1 MLCGR
6 GGAIM
11 ATRKQTTK
19 TAVTAVAERGA
30 GALMGASVAEPTVR
44 ATVRPAP
51 SALPSL
57 ASAVAQ
63 CPPRYL
69 PVVPAQP
76 VQSLLPLG
84 PAPSA
89 AAPIRHAARP
99 TGVRRRF
106 GELRTALGEGWEIVQ
121 PIFARP
127 LWSAADDSITAFNFV
142 LRRGA
147 ATRLLTVPEGRTVAR
162 FVRDQRLLVDYRR

>member
-1 MLCGR
+1 
-6 GGAIM
+6 M
-11 ATRKQTTK
+11 ATHKQSTK
-19 TAVTAVAERGA
+19 TAVTMVAERGA
-30 GALMGASVAEPTVR
+30 DALVSAPAGR
-44 ATVRPAP
+44 AAVRPVP
-51 SALPSL
+51 SVLPGL

-76 VQSLLPLG
+76 AQSLLPFGPAPSAQSLLPFG

-89 AAPIRHAARP
+89 AATPIRHAARP

-142 LRRGA
+142 LRRDG
-147 ATRLLTVPEGRTVAR
+147 ATRLLTVPEGRTVER
-162 FVRDQRLLVDYRR
+162 FVRDQHLMVDYRR

>member
-1 MLCGR
+1 
-6 GGAIM
+6 M
-11 ATRKQTTK
+11 ATHKQTTK
-19 TAVTAVAERGA
+19 TAVTMVAERGA
-30 GALMGASVAEPTVR
+30 AALVGAPAVR
-44 ATVRPAP
+44 AAVRPVTP
-51 SALPSL
+51 ALPGL
-57 ASAVAQ
+57 ACAVAQ

-76 VQSLLPLG
+76 AQALLPLG

-89 AAPIRHAARP
+89 DATPIRHAARP

-142 LRRGA
+142 LRRDG
-147 ATRLLTVPEGRTVAR
+147 ATRLLTVPEGRTVER
-162 FVRDQRLLVDYRR
+162 FVRDQHLMVDYRR